1 MSKHRVMVKKLYC
14 LISAV
19 VILTCSISVF
29 AMVPLDAEVTVDNIM
44 EYANEYDPDGA
55 FILQKAIDSRDKI
68 LRWYSEDQ
76 SILEGYDTAVHEEC
90 HHFTTSLFWTD
101 LQYYIGDGESIKV
114 KEGKVYDTVKMAREI
129 PEELRTFRYD
139 DYIGEKAL
147 KDMTSRKQGAYGLLD
162 EYIAYSW
169 GMNAVVKMYAYLDDA
184 DADPDIWKDSYL
196 ESGYSNMIAQAEF
209 DFWILRYLIYAK
221 ENEPSVYKATL
232 KNKDFIRAYL
242 ISRERYQR
250 QVLEYRQS
258 LPDVA
263 DLLVDKGYDVAING
277 NYFYIRSD
285 DGLKYAPKLVDE
297 QQEMLEEEI
306 KKPEYQEMLQE
317 LESADEGTYEPD
329 EKDAAAEEDAASDS
343 DQTDEDKTP
352 ADDDHPDGILQQIW
366 SFIKA
371 LPDIV
376 IGFFK
381 SASELIKPVIDF
393 FKSLWSTVTDVF
405 S

>member
-139 DYIGEKAL
+139 DYIG
-147 KDMTSRKQGAYGLLD
+147 
-162 EYIAYSW
+162 
-169 GMNAVVKMYAYLDDA
+169 
-184 DADPDIWKDSYL
+184 
-196 ESGYSNMIAQAEF
+196 
-209 DFWILRYLIYAK
+209 
-221 ENEPSVYKATL
+221 
-232 KNKDFIRAYL
+232 
-242 ISRERYQR
+242 
-250 QVLEYRQS
+250 
-258 LPDVA
+258 
-263 DLLVDKGYDVAING
+263 
-277 NYFYIRSD
+277 
-285 DGLKYAPKLVDE
+285 
-297 QQEMLEEEI
+297 
-306 KKPEYQEMLQE
+306 KKR
-317 LESADEGTYEPD
+317 
-329 EKDAAAEEDAASDS
+329 
-343 DQTDEDKTP
+343 
-352 ADDDHPDGILQQIW
+352 
-366 SFIKA
+366 
-371 LPDIV
+371 
-376 IGFFK
+376 
-381 SASELIKPVIDF
+381 
-393 FKSLWSTVTDVF
+393 
-405 S
+405 

>member
-1 MSKHRVMVKKLYC
+1 MIAHRTPLKKLYC

-258 LPDVA
+258 LPDVV

-343 DQTDEDKTP
+343 DENDEDEAP
-352 ADDDHPDGILQQIW
+352 SDDDHPDGILQQIW
-366 SFIKA
+366 NFTKA

-381 SASELIKPVIDF
+381 SVSELLKPAIEY

>member
-285 DGLKYAPKLVDE
+285 DGLKYGSV
-297 QQEMLEEEI
+297 
-306 KKPEYQEMLQE
+306 
-317 LESADEGTYEPD
+317 
-329 EKDAAAEEDAASDS
+329 
-343 DQTDEDKTP
+343 
-352 ADDDHPDGILQQIW
+352 
-366 SFIKA
+366 
-371 LPDIV
+371 
-376 IGFFK
+376 
-381 SASELIKPVIDF
+381 
-393 FKSLWSTVTDVF
+393 
-405 S
+405 

>member
-114 KEGKVYDTVKMAREI
+114 KEGKVYDTLKMAREM
-129 PEELRTFRYD
+129 PQELRTFRYD

-147 KDMTSRKQGAYGLLD
+147 NDMASRKLGAYGLLD
-162 EYIAYSW
+162 EYTAYSW
-169 GMNAVVKMYAYLDDA
+169 GMNAAVKMYAYLDDA

-196 ESGYSNMIAQAEF
+196 HSGYSDMLAQSEF

-221 ENEPSVYKATL
+221 ENESSVYKATL
-232 KNKDFIRAYL
+232 KNKEFIRAYL
-242 ISRERYQR
+242 TVRERYQR
-250 QVLEYRQS
+250 QVLEFRQS
-258 LPDVA
+258 LPHR
-263 DLLVDKGYDVAING
+263 N
-277 NYFYIRSD
+277 
-285 DGLKYAPKLVDE
+285 
-297 QQEMLEEEI
+297 
-306 KKPEYQEMLQE
+306 
-317 LESADEGTYEPD
+317 
-329 EKDAAAEEDAASDS
+329 
-343 DQTDEDKTP
+343 
-352 ADDDHPDGILQQIW
+352 
-366 SFIKA
+366 
-371 LPDIV
+371 
-376 IGFFK
+376 
-381 SASELIKPVIDF
+381 
-393 FKSLWSTVTDVF
+393 
-405 S
+405 